1 MANNFVKEYL
11 KIINEEVVDAA
22 NMANKIDNIRNQL
35 YEIKEDIKKDFEQA
49 LEKHGDVCR
58 EAYDEILT
66 NIDNAIENLRYPFG
80 FYDEAA
86 YNDEED
92 SNEKNTIENI

>member
-1 MANNFVKEYL
+1 MLNKFNTLYKKL
-11 KIINEEVVDAA
+11 INEDAYSMD
-22 NMANKIDNIRNQL
+22 MANKIDNVRNQL

-58 EAYDEILT
+58 ESYNEILT

-86 YNDEED
+86 YDDEET
-92 SNEKNTIENI
+92 EE